1 VDRLNELL
9 PLILPLLLI
18 QLVLVVVALI
28 DLTRPE
34 RRVRGG
40 SKVLWVVLIVVLE
53 MLGPLLYFTIGRE
66 EA

>member
-1 VDRLNELL
+1 MDIAALL
-9 PLILPLLLI
+9 PVIVPLVALQLLLI
-18 QLVLVVVALI
+18 VLALR

-40 SKVLWVVLIVVLE
+40 SKLLWGIVIVLGEL
-53 MLGPLLYFTIGRE
+53 LGPLVYFVVGRE